1 MRLVE
6 KHIPDGWSHMEVELA
21 ATEPNNEIIPED
33 WKEGD
38 IRRWWNQAEGWTL
51 QGMHAKTKLKNYNL
65 QVYE

>member
-38 IRRWWNQAEGWTL
+38 IRRWWNQA
-51 QGMHAKTKLKNYNL
+51 
-65 QVYE
+65 